1 MFDTFFSS
9 LSLFPFRVLCSVV
22 CGGKKK
28 VCICVLY
35 DGACREGADGALEEG
50 R

>member
-1 MFDTFFSS
+1 MFDTFFF
-9 LSLFPFRVLCSVV
+9 FPFPLSRSIVV
-22 CGGKKK
+22 CRGKS
-28 VCICVLY
+28 VCVLY